1 MLQIWLYKFNNKR
14 LERFMSEFY
23 QELCNMLIRPTRQIY
38 HLYDL
43 GTSFSN
49 LKETP
54 SSLNMENDK
63 IFKSF
68 LATISKSSAAFTTP

>member
-1 MLQIWLYKFNNKR
+1 
-14 LERFMSEFY
+14 MSEFY

-38 HLYDL
+38 HIYDL
-43 GTSFSN
+43 GTSLSIT
-49 LKETP
+49 KETP

-68 LATISKSSAAFTTP
+68 LATTWKSSAASTSL